1 LAAGRTCHG
10 HPPFPGTPGAPG
22 SLADVVEEA
31 SVCWSW
37 HSHSMIMSPNAVKM
51 KAVASAL
58 RLDPTPYTDLVWHGA
73 SAFLECWQLG
83 VQWLRR
89 CVGSWKGLPAHAW
102 WYRQQRANKFHLTHQ
117 GGKWWTKPTEQH
129 WGAKHPNNNN
139 NQTFWCS
146 AVAACAVI
154 CLAVPPST

>member
-1 LAAGRTCHG
+1 MHGSTLEALHAALVSSWSAIGAGRTCHG

-83 VQWLRR
+83 VALEVCGFLERFTSPR
-89 CVGSWKGLPAHAW
+89 
-102 WYRQQRANKFHLTHQ
+102 
-117 GGKWWTKPTEQH
+117 
-129 WGAKHPNNNN
+129 
-139 NQTFWCS
+139 
-146 AVAACAVI
+146 
-154 CLAVPPST
+154 LAV